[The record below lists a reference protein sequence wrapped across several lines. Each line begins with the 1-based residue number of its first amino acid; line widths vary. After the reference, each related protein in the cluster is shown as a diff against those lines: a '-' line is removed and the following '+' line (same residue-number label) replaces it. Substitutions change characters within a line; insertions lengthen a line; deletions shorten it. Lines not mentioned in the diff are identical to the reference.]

1 MKLHAHKLAFSAA
14 FVVALAFTVTAG
26 AFYFWPLYTLQF
38 IATIVHLKSLA
49 LLYPYTK
56 IGIVHFIAGLLQ
68 SFVYTY
74 LFVWLTI
81 QFYNV
86 GLAKKETLS

>member
-14 FVVALAFTVTAG
+14 SVVSLAFTITAG
-26 AFYFWPLYTLQF
+26 CFYAWPLYTLQF

-56 IGIVHFIAGLLQ
+56 IGIIHFVAGLLQ

-81 QFYNV
+81 QLYNV
-86 GLAKKETLS
+86 GLPKKETLS